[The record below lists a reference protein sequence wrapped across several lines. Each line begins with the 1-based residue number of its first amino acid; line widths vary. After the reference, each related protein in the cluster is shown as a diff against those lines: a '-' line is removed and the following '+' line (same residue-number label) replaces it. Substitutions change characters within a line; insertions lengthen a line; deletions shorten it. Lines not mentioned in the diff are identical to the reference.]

1 MMYSKLKKIRIKNNM
16 TLVDVANRVGIS
28 KAFYCQLE
36 NGKRRLLYETAIK
49 IASVFNVKP
58 DYLFYNDTFNSINK
72 KDN

>member
-1 MMYSKLKKIRIKNNM
+1 MYSKLKEIRIKNNM

-36 NGKRRLLYETAIK
+36 NGKRRLLYETAVK
-49 IASVFNVKP
+49 IAKVFNVKP
-58 DYLFYNDTFNSINK
+58 DYLFYNDTLDSINE

>member
-1 MMYSKLKKIRIKNNM
+1 MYNKLKEIRVKNNM

-28 KAFYCQLE
+28 KAFYCQIE

-49 IASVFNVKP
+49 IAKVFNVKP
-58 DYLFYNDTFNSINK
+58 DYLFYNDTLNSGNK